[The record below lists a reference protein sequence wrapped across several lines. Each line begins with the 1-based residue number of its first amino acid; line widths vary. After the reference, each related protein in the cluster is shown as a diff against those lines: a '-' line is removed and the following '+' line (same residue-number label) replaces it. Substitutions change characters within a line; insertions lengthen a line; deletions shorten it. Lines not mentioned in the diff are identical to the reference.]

1 MINNIVIVGRLTKDP
16 QIYEKEGKKLA
27 TFCVA
32 VNRSYKDKDQNT
44 ICDYLYCKAFGK
56 LAHNIEHYINQG
68 SLVGV
73 TGKLQ
78 SSKYEKEG
86 QTHFVSEIFVESI
99 KFMSKRATKESTS
112 LYETIPLDAQQQLT
126 EQSEIANNKLFEIV

>member
-44 ICDYLYCKAFGK
+44 ICDYLYCKAFG
-56 LAHNIEHYINQG
+56 YY
-68 SLVGV
+68 
-73 TGKLQ
+73 T
-78 SSKYEKEG
+78 
-86 QTHFVSEIFVESI
+86 
-99 KFMSKRATKESTS
+99 
-112 LYETIPLDAQQQLT
+112 
-126 EQSEIANNKLFEIV
+126 LFECDYLYFQHDKSYPSQFQSLEKNSLKSIMNSRIKCILI